1 MIYWNGPTLAKSKPL
16 IARALDRKFGGRRN
30 WHFKT
35 GSNKFAISKV
45 VDRKLKESS
54 TLSFLE

>member
-1 MIYWNGPTLAKSKPL
+1 MIDWNGPTLAKSKPL
-16 IARALDRKFGGRRN
+16 IARALDRNN

-54 TLSFLE
+54 ALSFLE